1 MVYDEKY
8 RMHISRFAAII
19 FSVVALLVCIIN
31 WLDNKN
37 KKQLII
43 QAYILTVELW
53 SICWV

>member
-1 MVYDEKY
+1 MVMVYDEKY

-43 QAYILTVELW
+43 QAYILTVEL
-53 SICWV
+53 